1 MERSATNS
9 TPATEAMKPSR
20 RHWSYVAAAEL
31 AESLKRQFEPPSKDQ
46 SREQGQS
53 EDSTDEWMEMLR
65 EDNPELSD
73 EELEEISRETQSAD
87 PTLTL
92 RNRPLIIDRF
102 LRFPG
107 FRI

>member
-31 AESLKRQFEPPSKDQ
+31 AESLNRQFEPPSKDQ

-53 EDSTDEWMEMLR
+53 EDSTDEWMEMR
-65 EDNPELSD
+65 IVRIRGHYVRS
-73 EELEEISRETQSAD
+73 ETVGAS
-87 PTLTL
+87 
-92 RNRPLIIDRF
+92 
-102 LRFPG
+102 
-107 FRI
+107 